1 MSRSLRG
8 VAAIAGVGTF
18 GLGECPGLGEFEIM
32 TGAVQAALA
41 EAGLTPADVDAVF
54 CTSMQ
59 QNMGSLTL
67 SEYLGI
73 RPKFS
78 DSSVIGGSSNL
89 AHLLTAMMAIECG
102 VCDVALIA
110 YASNQRTIS
119 GRLVSSSRPDPYE
132 APYNPRQPITSYAL
146 SAARHMPEYGPTRE
160 QLAEVAVA
168 ARAWAGLNPEAF
180 VRDPLTIADV
190 LSARPIS
197 DPFTVRDCCLV
208 TDGGGAIVVTSA
220 ERAKDLPKPRVN
232 VLGAA
237 MAHWHRYI
245 ANMADLTLTA
255 ASESGPRAY
264 EMAGVGAADFDVVEV
279 YDAFTINTIMFLED
293 LGFCAKGEGGGFVE
307 DGAIAPGGKL
317 AVNTNGGGL
326 SCCHPGM
333 YGMFP
338 LIEAVRQIR
347 GDAGERQIDGAELA
361 LAHGNGGVFSSQ
373 VSVVLGT
380 DATL

>member
-1 MSRSLRG
+1 MSGLRG
-8 VAAIAGVGTF
+8 TSAIVGVGTY
-18 GLGECPGLGEFEIM
+18 GLGEAPGLSEYEIM
-32 TGAVQAALA
+32 TGAIENALG
-41 EAGLTPADVDAVF
+41 EAGLTAKDVDAVF

-67 SEYLGI
+67 AEYLGI
-73 RPKFS
+73 QPRFS
-78 DSSVIGGSSNL
+78 DSTVIGGSSNL
-89 AHLLTAMMAIECG
+89 AQVLIAMMAIETG
-102 VCDVALIA
+102 VCETALIA
-110 YASNQRTIS
+110 YASNQRSTS
-119 GRLVSSSRPDPYE
+119 GRLVSSSKPDPYE

-146 SAARHMPEYGPTRE
+146 SASRHMHEYGTTRE

-168 ARAWAGLNPEAF
+168 ARAWAAKNPEAF
-180 VRDPLTIADV
+180 MRDPLTIDDV

-208 TDGGGAIVVTSA
+208 TDGAGALVVTSA
-220 ERAKDLPKPRVN
+220 ARAKDMPKAPAY

-245 ANMADLTLTA
+245 ANMPDLTVTA

-264 EMAGVGAADFDVVEV
+264 EMAGVKPADFDVVEI

-293 LGFCAKGEGGGFVE
+293 LGFCPKGEGGRFVQ

-317 AVNTNGGGL
+317 PVNTNGGGL

-338 LIEAVRQIR
+338 VIETVRQLR
-347 GDAGERQIDGAELA
+347 GEAGDRQIDGAALG

-373 VSVVLGT
+373 VSLVLGT
-380 DATL
+380 EATL